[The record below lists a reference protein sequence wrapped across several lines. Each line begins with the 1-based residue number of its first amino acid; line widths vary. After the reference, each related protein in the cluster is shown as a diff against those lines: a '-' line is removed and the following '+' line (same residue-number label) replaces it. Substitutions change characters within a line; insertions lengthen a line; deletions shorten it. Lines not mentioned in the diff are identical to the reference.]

1 MTKGKLYLVPVT
13 LGDESR
19 AEEIL
24 PAATLAIVR
33 RLKEFVVENEKSARH
48 FLKKAG
54 TPFPLPEIILHPIGK
69 HVEETAM
76 AHYLDAVKNG
86 QDMGLLSEAGCPGV
100 ADPGAAI
107 VRMAQ
112 AAGIIVVPL
121 VGPSSLLLALMAS
134 GMNGQQFRF
143 HGYLPIDKGERS
155 RYLKNL
161 ERETRQSGT
170 THLFIET
177 PFRNMQLF
185 EELVKTLDGGTRV
198 CIACDLTL
206 PSEFVRTMTISSW
219 KKLTPPNLHK
229 RPAVFVLGS

>member
-1 MTKGKLYLVPVT
+1 MKGKLYLVPVT
-13 LGDESR
+13 LGEQSR
-19 AEEIL
+19 PEDVL
-24 PAATLAIVR
+24 PLSTLAILR
-33 RLKEFVVENEKSARH
+33 GLKEFVVENEKSARH
-48 FLKKAG
+48 FLKAAG
-54 TPFPLPEIILHPIGK
+54 ISFPLPEIRLHPIGK
-69 HVEETAM
+69 HVTLEEMT
-76 AHYLDAVKNG
+76 HYLDSAKHG

-100 ADPGAAI
+100 ADPGAEI

-112 AAGIIVVPL
+112 DAGIVVVPL

-161 ERETRQSGT
+161 ERDIQQTGCS
-170 THLFIET
+170 HLFIET

-185 EELVKTLDGGTRV
+185 EELTRTLDGSTRL

-206 PSEFVRTMTISSW
+206 PSETARTMTIAGW
-219 KKLTPPNLHK
+219 KKNNAPNLHK
-229 RPAVFVLGS
+229 RPAVFVLGR